1 MWVATMQN
9 ARIPFDALD
18 PDGVAIIIPWDA
30 LVPGDSIFFPCINT
44 VEAKAQVKSHF
55 RLRGWEVVMRA
66 QIEHDI
72 WGLRIWRT
80 A

>member
-1 MWVATMQN
+1 MLNVRTT
-9 ARIPFDALD
+9 LD
-18 PDGVAIIIPWDA
+18 LINPDGVEIVIPWDA
-30 LVPGDSIFFPCINT
+30 LVPGDSVFFPCINT
-44 VEAKAQVKSHF
+44 DEGKAQVKSQF
-55 RLRGWEVVMRA
+55 CYRGWECVVRA